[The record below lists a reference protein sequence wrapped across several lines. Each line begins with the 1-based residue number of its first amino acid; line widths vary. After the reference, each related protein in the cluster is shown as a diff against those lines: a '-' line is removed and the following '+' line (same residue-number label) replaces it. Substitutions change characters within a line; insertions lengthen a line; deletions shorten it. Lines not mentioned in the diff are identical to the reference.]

1 MASPRG
7 GSISVQESRGV
18 LRPRPRQNGSGGNG
32 PVRVA
37 DRIVDF
43 ADQILGDRVEP
54 VLVVHTQAGD
64 GRFRGVRRSASWDAS
79 DPIGDDN
86 RICGRI
92 SIGGR
97 TPGRMLRASPR
108 SAVA

>member
-7 GSISVQESRGV
+7 GSIGVQESQGV
-18 LRPRPRQNGSGGNG
+18 LWPRPRQNGSGGNG

-37 DRIVDF
+37 DRIVGF
-43 ADQILGDRVEP
+43 ADLILSDRVEP
-54 VLVVHTQAGD
+54 VLGVHTQAGD
-64 GRFRGVRRSASWDAS
+64 GHFRGVRRSASWDAS
-79 DPIGDDN
+79 DPIGDGS

-97 TPGRMLRASPR
+97 TPGRMLRTSPR

>member
-1 MASPRG
+1 M
-7 GSISVQESRGV
+7 

-37 DRIVDF
+37 DRIVGF
-43 ADQILGDRVEP
+43 ADLILGDRVEP

-64 GRFRGVRRSASWDAS
+64 GRFRGLRRSTSWDAS
-79 DPIGDDN
+79 DPIGDGS
-86 RICGRI
+86 RICCRI

-97 TPGRMLRASPR
+97 TPGRMLRAPPR
-108 SAVA
+108 SAGA